1 MKRKGAANRENALP
15 ASNPTLSSKNS
26 GRPVRPPDRAENLRI
41 TNQESTM
48 NQRLQATYDLY
59 REGFR
64 SMTLG
69 RTLWKVL
76 LIKLFVIFAVLKFF
90 FFPDVLKTRFA
101 TDRAR
106 ADHVLEILTGTS
118 GTDH

>member
-1 MKRKGAANRENALP
+1 
-15 ASNPTLSSKNS
+15 
-26 GRPVRPPDRAENLRI
+26 
-41 TNQESTM
+41 M
-48 NQRLQATYDLY
+48 NQRLQAACDLY

-76 LIKLFVIFAVLKFF
+76 LIKLVVLFAIVKFF

-101 TDRAR
+101 TDGAR
-106 ADHVLEILTGTS
+106 ADHVLDTLTRIPGTE
-118 GTDH
+118 H